1 MPACGGTRR
10 EVLDRLP
17 YRGILGV
24 VQHWQGD
31 LGKQTVL
38 GQEPPWLIGPNRAG
52 ELAPDQRVGWIIEPK
67 LQPGTDQRL
76 MSHPQLI
83 PPSHRQDHM
92 DAEAAAALQQR
103 DQAVLKLFEIGPQLR
118 EAVDQQD
125 HIGRDQLRDLACSM
139 RGTK

>member
-1 MPACGGTRR
+1 LPACGGTRR

-17 YRGILGV
+17 HRGILGI
-24 VQHWQGD
+24 VQYRQGD

-52 ELAPDQRVGWIIEPK
+52 EPAPDQRVGWIIEPK

-76 MSHPQLI
+76 MRHPQLI
-83 PPSHRQDHM
+83 PPSHCQDHM

-103 DQAVLKLFEIGPQLR
+103 HHPC
-118 EAVDQQD
+118 
-125 HIGRDQLRDLACSM
+125 LAELL
-139 RGTK
+139 